1 MADSFSFP
9 ENQQFPI
16 ASLRHFLLPDQ
27 LVSVQVFQAETVQ
40 DLIDKVNSWVDSS
53 KSVIAVP
60 GCVSV
65 SAGVYYLTVTYV
77 PATSGINNA

>member
-1 MADSFSFP
+1 MADSFSLP
-9 ENQQFPI
+9 SDQQFPI

-27 LVSVQVFQAETVQ
+27 LVFVQVFQAETVQ

-65 SAGVYYLTVTYV
+65 SADVYYLTLTYV